1 MKPYADN
8 RKARHEYEFLETF
21 EVGLVLSGA
30 EVKSIREGGA
40 RLAGAYLRLWKGEL
54 WLTGSHVAPY
64 SKDGRRE
71 GYDPNVEHK
80 VLMHKKEL
88 PALLGKTEQK
98 GLTLV
103 PLALYPLGR
112 RIKLSFALAR
122 GKKAHD
128 KRETLKKRDDL
139 RRTQRALRG
148 EDE

>member
-1 MKPYADN
+1 MKPYTDN
-8 RKARHEYEFLETF
+8 RKARHNYELLETF
-21 EVGLVLSGA
+21 EGGLVLSGS
-30 EVKSIREGGA
+30 EVKSIREGGG

-54 WLTGSHVAPY
+54 WLTGANISPY
-64 SKDGRRE
+64 SKDGRQA
-71 GYDPNVEHK
+71 GHDPDGERK

-88 PALLGKTEQK
+88 RALLGKTEQK

-103 PLALYPLGR
+103 PLSLYPLGR

-128 KRETLKKRDDL
+128 KRDAIKTREVM
-139 RRTQRALRG
+139 RRIRRN